1 MQLNE
6 IFNLPKFLLNKFQS
20 LDPALVSSWSG
31 FGHRTPWWTSS
42 IRSWSIGSW
51 IRSRQILSNW
61 RWSGN
66 RHQMSLVRTF
76 FRWDNSGLFL
86 FIFVIFND
94 NLQKN
99 CTLQPDSNS
108 DRRSKARS
116 LTIWPPP
123 PPRSQTLVR
132 NLSQLKKWW
141 QCPVTFS
148 FFRHSYKKLLG
159 LKGQN
164 WRMAVF

>member
-1 MQLNE
+1 M
-6 IFNLPKFLLNKFQS
+6 KFSISPNFCWINFRVQIRHRRHRGR
-20 LDPALVSSWSG
+20 ALVIELRG
-31 FGHRTPWWTSS
+31 ERL
-42 IRSWSIGSW
+42 RSEVDRLDREYGLGRFCRIEDDPETVTRCLW
-51 IRSRQILSNW
+51 LE
-61 RWSGN
+61 
-66 RHQMSLVRTF
+66 
-76 FRWDNSGLFL
+76 LFL
-86 FIFVIFND
+86 DGTTPASFCLFSLFSTTI
-94 NLQKN
+94 LQKN
-99 CTLQPDSNS
+99 CTLQRNSNS